1 MKPAQPPLVVIIT
14 GVTGSGK
21 TTVGQALAG
30 RLGWDFQDA
39 DDLHSVESVERMRR
53 GQPLNDELRRPWLDR
68 VRGRIENA
76 VRDNR
81 PAVVACSALKADY
94 RERLAGG
101 LPGVAFVLLTAPA
114 DILRAR
120 VARRTGHFAGPE
132 LVDSQLE
139 TLEPP
144 ANALTVD
151 VRPTVDEIVTT
162 ICTSLHLPCS

>member
-1 MKPAQPPLVVIIT
+1 MDPAEPPLVVILA

-21 TTVGQALAG
+21 TTVGQALAK
-30 RLGWDFQDA
+30 RLGWDFRDA
-39 DDLHSVESVERMRR
+39 DDLHSAESVERMRS

-68 VRGRIENA
+68 VRELIEGA
-76 VRDNR
+76 IRDRR

-94 RERLAGG
+94 RARLAGG
-101 LPGVAFVLLTAPA
+101 LPDVAFVMLTAPPA
-114 DILRAR
+114 VLRDR
-120 VARRTGHFAGPE
+120 VARRTGHFAGAE

-151 VRPTVDEIVTT
+151 ARHGVDEIVAT
-162 ICTSLHLPCS
+162 ICAALHLRCG